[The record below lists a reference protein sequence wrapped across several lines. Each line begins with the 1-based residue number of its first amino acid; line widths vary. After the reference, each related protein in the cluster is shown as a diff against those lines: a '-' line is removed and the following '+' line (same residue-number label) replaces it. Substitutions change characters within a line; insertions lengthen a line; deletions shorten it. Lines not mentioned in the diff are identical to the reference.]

1 MPTLPLRSLAVPL
14 FAAGLVFGGCAKPE
28 PPTVKPVSMRATAV
42 SPGRLTLAVELDVH
56 NPNSFP
62 LAVQKVTGM
71 LSLDNGVALGTA
83 SAEPRTALPS
93 QASTPVTLNLEVPW
107 QNLAALAPFA
117 LSGSDVPY
125 RFDGTATLGGEKLNT
140 DVAFKLDGKLTRA
153 QVIELGLRGLGGR

>member
-14 FAAGLVFGGCAKPE
+14 FAAGLAFGCARPQ

-42 SPGRLTLAVELDVH
+42 SPARLALAVELDVH
-56 NPNSFP
+56 NPNPFP
-62 LAVQKVTGM
+62 LAVQSVTGV
-71 LSLDNGVALGTA
+71 LSLDNGAALGAA

-93 QASTPVTLNLEVPW
+93 QASTAVTLNLEVPW

-117 LSGSDVPY
+117 LAGTDAPY
-125 RFDGTATLGGEKLNT
+125 RFDGTAKLGGERLNT

-153 QVIELGLRGLGGR
+153 QVIELGLRGLGGQ